1 MRRAIIVGLIVI
13 ALPVL
18 LYAALRLSWELGGEV
33 VELHTY
39 DAAGGEL
46 VSRLW
51 IVDVDD
57 HAYLRTGDKGAAW
70 LARLRVNPQVMV
82 KRAGEM
88 KTFLAVTDDDAELR
102 DRVNAAVLAKYGFAE
117 SSLRMVLLDPEHAVA
132 IRLDAP

>member
-51 IVDVDD
+51 VVDVDG

-70 LARLRVNPQVMV
+70 LARLRADPHVTVT
-82 KRAGEM
+82 RRGETG
-88 KTFLAVTDDDAELR
+88 TFTAVADDNAELR
-102 DRVNAAVLAKYGFAE
+102 DQVNAAVLAKYGFAE
-117 SSLRMVLLDPEHAVA
+117 SLLRMVLLNPDHAVA
-132 IRLDAP
+132 IRLDAK